1 MEFLSALTLPS
12 LRTPR
17 PAESPCSHWINCDGA
32 SKFAHDKLQI
42 LIAIGAGLLIAS
54 CSLPDSGS
62 GASDGDFDATARI
75 EVTLVHDLL
84 ERLYLWPEQVPDLT
98 EVDSMAALLAPLT
111 DPFTTYYPPVEAAI
125 RIEDQTHPPAR
136 GTTGLW
142 LRQLPVEPGQPRP
155 VPDTLEVWR
164 VLPASPADSA
174 GFRPHDRLLAL
185 DGLRLDADTS
195 LAAWWQLADD
205 TVGSSLEL
213 EVLRD
218 GAPFLDT
225 LHLATVPLPTVYTD
239 SLAPDLSLIQL
250 TEFRNVTISTDPGH
264 GDTTGSWAEFRN
276 ALRQTAGDAVT
287 LLDLR
292 GNPGGNI
299 RICLGM
305 ADELVASGVLLRMED
320 RSASYQ
326 PEISGIQ
333 LVEATPGGLGE
344 SRQFILLADA
354 HSASCSEIF
363 VAAIRANRSD
373 PLIGQTTYGKGIG
386 QSQWR
391 TPGGGLLKV
400 TSIRLSDAHG
410 DTWHQVGI
418 TPDEAIVGSTEQLAE
433 ALVLAHGVLVA
444 RTTSATGTTRA
455 ISATNGASADARTR
469 TLQAGT
475 EARLR
480 WNVGSPLAEAELL
493 DPLWFRE

>member
-1 MEFLSALTLPS
+1 LLS
-12 LRTPR
+12 
-17 PAESPCSHWINCDGA
+17 INCDNA
-32 SKFAHDKLQI
+32 SKFARPKLQI
-42 LIAIGAGLLIAS
+42 RGLRAHLKSFPALALCALLLLLAS
-54 CSLPDSGS
+54 CSLPDPGS
-62 GASDGDFDATARI
+62 GAADGDFDATARI
-75 EVTLVHDLL
+75 EVALTHDLL
-84 ERLYLWPEQVPDLT
+84 QRLYLWPEEVPDLAA
-98 EVDSMAALLAPLT
+98 VDSMAELIAPLS

-125 RIEDQTHPPAR
+125 RIDDQTHPPAR

-142 LRQLPVEPGQPRP
+142 LRALPVEPGLPRP

-164 VLPASPADSA
+164 VLPTSPADSA
-174 GFRPHDRLLAL
+174 GFRPHDRILAL
-185 DGLRLDADTS
+185 NGLRLDADTS
-195 LAAWWQLADD
+195 LAAWWRLADD
-205 TVGSSLEL
+205 TVGSALEL
-213 EVLRD
+213 EVLREST
-218 GAPFLDT
+218 PFLDT
-225 LHLATVPLPTVYTD
+225 LRLATVPLPTVYAD
-239 SLAPDLSLIQL
+239 SLAPDLSLIQV
-250 TEFRNVTISTDPGH
+250 TEFRNVTISSDPGH
-264 GDTTGSWAEFRN
+264 GDTTGTWAEFRT
-276 ALRQTAGDAVT
+276 ALRQTASDAVT

-326 PEISGIQ
+326 PEQSGVLIVQ
-333 LVEATPGGLGE
+333 ATPGGLGE
-344 SRQFILLADA
+344 ARRFILLADA

-373 PLIGQTTYGKGIG
+373 ALIGQTTYGKGIG

-410 DTWHQVGI
+410 ETWHHVGI
-418 TPDEAIVGSTEQLAE
+418 APDQAITGSAEQLAE
-433 ALVLAHGVLVA
+433 ALTLADGVVA
-444 RTTSATGTTRA
+444 AQTSGATSTTSA
-455 ISATNGASADARTR
+455 SNGAGADARAR
-469 TLQAGT
+469 NLQAGT

-480 WNVGSPLAEAELL
+480 WRTGSPLAEAELL